1 MESSDSVRVAVNIR
15 PLITTELLNGCTDCI
30 TVVPGEPQVQI
41 GSHSFTYDYIY
52 GGAGPP
58 SASIYD
64 DCVAPLVDALFHGYN
79 ATVLAYGQTG
89 SGKTYTM
96 GTNYNGEES
105 NGGIIPKVMETIFR
119 RVEAMKNSTE
129 FLIRVSFIEIFKEE
143 VFDLLDSK
151 ATTLGRPPIQ
161 IRETASGG
169 ITLSGVTEAEVQTKE
184 EMSSNLARGSLSRA
198 TGSTNMNSQSSRSH
212 AIFTISMEQKKIAS
226 CLSGVNNDIGDD
238 ILSAKLHLVDL
249 AGSERAKRTGANGTR
264 LKEGIN
270 INKGLLALG
279 NVISALGDEKKRK
292 EGGHVPYRDSK
303 LTRLLQD
310 SLGGN
315 SKTVMIACVSLAD
328 TNAEETLNTL
338 KYANRARNIQ
348 NKAVINRDPMTT
360 QLQTMRSQI
369 EHLQAELLFYR
380 GDGNASFDELQ
391 ILKHKVALLEA
402 SNVELRQEL
411 QERRLTSEQL
421 AQRALEAQVEKDKLI
436 MQIEAVRNG
445 KSWDEIQSNQNQD
458 FNLVKAYLSKIQELE
473 AELIRLKS
481 LNSSKCMQISDCVDE
496 DGASKNSLFSSGNDF
511 LSSADEIEDNEK
523 ELEHST
529 LQEKLDRELMEL
541 DRRLEQKEAEMRR
554 FTSSGTSVLKH
565 LYEKKVNEL
574 EHEKRALQKE
584 IEELRHN
591 LGNISS
597 PSDIGAQ
604 KLKEEYL
611 HKLNVLESQVAE
623 LKKKQDAHAQL
634 LRQKQKSDE
643 AAKRLQ
649 DEIQRIKSQKVQ
661 LQQKIKQE
669 AEQFRLWKASRE
681 KEVQQ
686 LKKEGRRNE
695 YEMHKLLA
703 MNQRQKMVLQRKTEE
718 AAMATKRL
726 KEVLESRK
734 ASSREASSAG
744 NGSGP
749 GVQAIMQTAE
759 HELEVTVRVH
769 EVRSEYERQME
780 ERARMAKEVSR
791 LKEEAEILKHSELRG
806 FHETMSAGARNSRI
820 FALENM
826 LAATSTTLVDMA
838 SQLSEAEDRERTF
851 NARGRWNQ
859 VRTLSDAKNIMN
871 YLFNLATSSRCSLR
885 DKEVYCREKDAE
897 IKDLKEKVVILG
909 GLTRQLAAEKADLVR
924 EVKMKNVII
933 KHSINE
939 PWIQTSRIEMAK
951 LVKYELHS
959 LEQRNSRTFTEDMD
973 RSQSEYS
980 DMNASD
986 DNDWMQS
993 EKKGARRKTSR
1004 ATRASDFENNK
1015 GYVDEV
1021 KGRTDGLLCCNCSEK
1036 SLCQCRANGS
1046 CCGQSC
1052 ECSSFK
1058 CCNREIEANIRND
1071 VGTNEENLVAHGA
1084 MLLQNALTSEKEDGH
1099 TGRKALSDIGN
1110 ILAKPDAAKSN
1121 KRKKLRKS
1129 VVQLV
1134 PTAPPSSDQENR
1146 AAPPD
1151 PPRQPEGCPKTES
1164 DIASKLPR
1172 ARRPA
1177 ASSTSNKLLRVRNA
1191 DKKDDS
1197 TNKEPTALAPTTT
1210 SEENDNCRR

>member
-15 PLITTELLNGCTDCI
+15 PLITTELVNGCTDCI

-41 GSHSFTYDYIY
+41 GSHSFTYDYVY
-52 GGAGPP
+52 GGGGPP
-58 SASIYD
+58 PSSIYD
-64 DCVAPLVDALFHGYN
+64 DCVDPLVDAVFRGYN

-96 GTNYNGEES
+96 GTNYNDEES

-119 RVEAMKNSTE
+119 RVGEVKNSTE

-151 ATTLGRPPIQ
+151 STTLGRPPIQ
-161 IRETASGG
+161 IRETGSGG
-169 ITLSGVTEAEVQTKE
+169 ITLSGVTEAEVRTKE
-184 EMSSNLARGSLSRA
+184 EMASNLARGSLSRA

-212 AIFTISMEQKKIAS
+212 AIFTISIEQNKTGS
-226 CLSGVNNDIGDD
+226 CLSAVNNDICDD

-279 NVISALGDEKKRK
+279 NVISALGDERKRK

-303 LTRLLQD
+303 LARLLQD

-315 SKTVMIACVSLAD
+315 NKTVMIACVSPAD

-348 NKAVINRDPMTT
+348 NKAVINRDPMAA

-380 GDGNASFDELQ
+380 GDGNGSFDELQ
-391 ILKHKVALLEA
+391 ILKHKVSLLEA
-402 SNVELRQEL
+402 SNGELRQEL
-411 QERRLTSEQL
+411 QERRLASEQL
-421 AQRALEAQVEKDKLI
+421 AQRALEAQAEKEKLV
-436 MQIEAVRNG
+436 MQIEAIRNG
-445 KSWDEIQSNQNQD
+445 KSWDEIESNQNQD
-458 FNLVKAYLSKIQELE
+458 FDLMKTYLLKIQELE
-473 AELIRLKS
+473 GELIRLKS
-481 LNSSKCMQISDCVDE
+481 LNSSKCRRISDSVVEDE
-496 DGASKNSLFSSGNDF
+496 DGTSKNSLFSSGNDY
-511 LSSADEIEDNEK
+511 LSSDDIEDNEK
-523 ELEHST
+523 EVKHST

-541 DRRLEQKEAEMRR
+541 DKRLEQKEAEMKR
-554 FTSSGTSVLKH
+554 FASSGTSVLKQ

-574 EHEKRALQKE
+574 EHEKRTLQKE

-597 PSDIGAQ
+597 PSDVVAQ
-604 KLKEEYL
+604 KLEEEYL

-623 LKKKQDAHAQL
+623 LKKKQDVHAQL

-649 DEIQRIKSQKVQ
+649 DEIQRIRSQKVQ

-669 AEQFRLWKASRE
+669 AEQFKLWKASRE

-703 MNQRQKMVLQRKTEE
+703 LNQRQKMVLQRKTEE
-718 AAMATKRL
+718 SAMATKRL
-726 KEVLESRK
+726 KELLESRK
-734 ASSREASSAG
+734 ASSREAPSAG

-749 GVQAIMQTAE
+749 GVQAIMQTVE

-769 EVRSEYERQME
+769 DVRSQYERQMA
-780 ERARMAKEVSR
+780 ERAKMAKEVSG
-791 LKEEAEILKHSELRG
+791 LKEKAEILKHSELRG
-806 FHETMSAGARNSRI
+806 FHETMSAGARYSRI

-826 LAATSTTLVDMA
+826 LAATSTSLVDMA
-838 SQLSEAEDRERTF
+838 SQLSEAEERERTF
-851 NARGRWNQ
+851 NGRGRWNH
-859 VRTLSDAKNIMN
+859 VWNLSEAKSIMN
-871 YLFNLATSSRCSLR
+871 YLFNLASSSRCSLR
-885 DKEVYCREKDAE
+885 DKEVSCREKDAE
-897 IKDLKEKVVILG
+897 IKYLKEKVVILG
-909 GLTRQLAAEKADLVR
+909 GLTGQLAAEKADLAR
-924 EVKMKNVII
+924 EMKMK
-933 KHSINE
+933 
-939 PWIQTSRIEMAK
+939 
-951 LVKYELHS
+951 
-959 LEQRNSRTFTEDMD
+959 EQRNSMDDMYT
-973 RSQSEYS
+973 SQLENS

-986 DNDWMQS
+986 DDDWMQS
-993 EKKGARRKTSR
+993 EEERARRKASR
-1004 ATRASDFENNK
+1004 ATRANEMKINK

-1021 KGRTDGLLCCNCSEK
+1021 KGLFCCSCSEK
-1036 SLCQCRANGS
+1036 SLCETSKCQCRANGS

-1052 ECSSFK
+1052 DCSSVK
-1058 CCNREIEANIRND
+1058 CCNRETEANIPND
-1071 VGTNEENLVAHGA
+1071 VSTDEENNLVVHSA
-1084 MLLQNALTSEKEDGH
+1084 MLLQNALGSEKEDETEEDGH
-1099 TGRKALSDIGN
+1099 TGRKALSEIGN
-1110 ILAKPDAAKSN
+1110 IMAKRDAAKPN

-1129 VVQLV
+1129 LVQLV
-1134 PTAPPSSDQENR
+1134 PTAPPSSDRDNR
-1146 AAPPD
+1146 AAPLNTKNAD
-1151 PPRQPEGCPKTES
+1151 PPKQPDGCPATES
-1164 DIASKLPR
+1164 EIGSKLPR
-1172 ARRPA
+1172 AMRPA
-1177 ASSTSNKLLRVRNA
+1177 ASSTSSKLL
-1191 DKKDDS
+1191 
-1197 TNKEPTALAPTTT
+1197 
-1210 SEENDNCRR
+1210 